1 MEHSLRLKKFYGGK
15 KSFSLNKRT
24 KLSEMALKDAI
35 LAETIPEEPQ
45 AKREFATELLSVATN
60 AMGVFESI
68 ARESDDVQAMIQEI
82 SRYSSF
88 LDHIVPYKVNEVNS
102 RVLNARVA
110 LNNLRTLFSESLANN
125 DMMSSRTVSS
135 GIATFIEIANF
146 ERFFRSFGEYMVSVN
161 VTEDSPELEQ
171 IRNDYF
177 KALDDIAPGNI
188 LSLVMGVDASE
199 VFSQQVKLIDDQ
211 RAHGETS
218 PVVATGNNVLCWT
231 TARSYMDLPSRMLA
245 KAGPDPTYAMER
257 IFSQV
262 HAVSEMNIADE
273 AQTGI
278 GYLAEWAVLIHNGM
292 INVLALTRQFVILLD
307 ATLDCLWEFFFYQL
321 KELEERAEVEVL
333 ESVLVMCQQSIFEEV
348 NE

>member
-1 MEHSLRLKKFYGGK
+1 MEHSLRLKKFYDGK
-15 KSFSLNKRT
+15 KSFSVSKRT

-68 ARESDDVQAMIQEI
+68 ARESDEVQAMVQEI

-88 LDHIVPYKVNEVNS
+88 LDHIVPYRAIEAS
-102 RVLNARVA
+102 GRVLNARTT

-135 GIATFIEIANF
+135 GITTFIEVANF
-146 ERFFRSFGEYMVSVN
+146 EKFLRSFGEFMVSFN
-161 VTEDSPELEQ
+161 VTELSPELEQ

-177 KALDDIAPGNI
+177 KAMDDVAPGSI

-199 VFSQQVKLIDDQ
+199 VFSQQVKLIEDQ
-211 RAHGETS
+211 RTHDQSS

-231 TARSYMDLPSRMLA
+231 TSRSYMDLPSRMLA

-262 HAVSEMNIADE
+262 HAISEMNISEDAH
-273 AQTGI
+273 AGVT
-278 GYLAEWAVLIHNGM
+278 YLAEWSVLIYNGM

-307 ATLDCLWEFFFYQL
+307 ATLDCIWEFFFFQL
-321 KELEERAEVEVL
+321 KELEERGEVEVL

-348 NE
+348 TE